1 MLLWSYLVYVLV
13 AIGLTVWL
21 ATTLFRNGAL
31 FLEDVFGDNPAMA
44 KAVNHLLVVGFYML
58 NLGWAFLILRADRPA
73 DAVEAVETLATKLG
87 LLLVTLGII
96 HFTNLWVFQRIRR
109 GRRGETIPPV
119 QPTMTSTGPFPGGPT
134 TAFASAGPTAPPPGV
149 YWDGQQWAGRP
160 VTDDPP
166 R

>member
-13 AIGLTVWL
+13 AVGLTVWL

-31 FLEDVFGDNPAMA
+31 FLEEVFDDNPAMA

-58 NLGWAFLILRADRPA
+58 NLGWAFLILRSERPA
-73 DAVEAVETLATKLG
+73 DAVEAVEILATKLG
-87 LLLVTLGII
+87 LLLVTLGVI
-96 HFTNLWVFQRIRR
+96 HFANLLVFQRIRR
-109 GRRGETIPPV
+109 SRRGEVIPPV
-119 QPTMTSTGPFPGGPT
+119 QPTTSTTPFATSPSP
-134 TAFASAGPTAPPPGV
+134 AFAGHNGPPPGV
-149 YWDGQQWAGRP
+149 YWDGRQWAGRP